1 VPEPS
6 IARLGRV
13 ADVAVRILHPQPA
26 QDAGPLE
33 RLLAEARAAT
43 AEAHRVGFAAA
54 GAVDVEIVSGPPDA
68 MPFGTRLRDL
78 AGGLRQ
84 SGLVVLGSGAMP
96 LATAADRRGF
106 VDAAASDDRR
116 ALANNRYSADAIA
129 ISCAKALR
137 DVPDL
142 PSDNALP
149 RWLDEVAGYD
159 VRDLRAR
166 WRLGID
172 LDSPL
177 DLALLD
183 HWSPELRLVRERL
196 DAVARVA
203 ADPGAELIVAGRTNA
218 AALAWLERH
227 TASRVRAFVEERG
240 LRAATSLATGSERA
254 REQRPP
260 SSLLGAALDASGPRA
275 IGTIL
280 GRLGD
285 AALVDSRVLLA
296 HRLGADE
303 RRWPSAED
311 RFASDVLA
319 ADRIRDPW
327 LRELTAAAAAAS
339 IPIVLGGHTLVGPGA
354 RLAVAA
360 RRARP

>member
-1 VPEPS
+1 M
-6 IARLGRV
+6 

-43 AEAHRVGFAAA
+43 AEVHRIGFAAA
-54 GAVDVEIVSGPPDA
+54 GAADVEVITGVPDSLS
-68 MPFGTRLRDL
+68 FGARLRTL
-78 AGGLRQ
+78 AGGLRA
-84 SGLVVLGSGAMP
+84 SGLVVLGSGGMP
-96 LATAADRRGF
+96 LATLRDRRAF
-106 VDAAASDDRR
+106 VDAAAAEDRR

-129 ISCAKALR
+129 ISCAESLR
-137 DVPDL
+137 AVPDL

-159 VRDLRAR
+159 VRDLRTR

-177 DLALLD
+177 DCALLGD
-183 HWSPELRLVRERL
+183 ASPELRLVRRRL
-196 DAVARVA
+196 DAVAHVA
-203 ADPGAELIVAGRTNA
+203 ADPAAELIVAGRTNA
-218 AALAWLERH
+218 ATLAWLERH

-240 LRAATSLATGSERA
+240 LRAATSLATAGERG
-254 REQRPP
+254 RGQRPP
-260 SSLLGAALDASGPRA
+260 ASLLGAALDAAGPGA

-280 GRLGD
+280 SRLGD
-285 AALVDSRVLLA
+285 AALVDTRVLLA

-303 RRWPSAED
+303 VRWPSPED
-311 RFASDVLA
+311 RFAADVLA
-319 ADRIRDPW
+319 ADRVRDPW
-327 LRELTAAAAAAS
+327 LRELTAAAAAAA
-339 IPIVLGGHTLVGPGA
+339 IPVVLGGHTLVGPGA

-360 RRARP
+360 RRTP